1 MLLESALGRGSSGP
15 AFPISLEASLSSVGV
30 GAVEGLIALKDTAIF
45 LQQTLAGAQPFPLYP
60 GLEGVDLPVSTRR
73 AWHCIAPP
81 WVNLASAP
89 SGSVVH
95 FFTDGA
101 AGAATAGFSLV
112 AFLAVPSGSW
122 HFQGVWGSSSRAG
135 TFRERAHDSAEAE
148 CCGVAAALLWSLSLP
163 PVLGCCIH
171 VDCDFPRM
179 VFDGT
184 WGPAAEA
191 PPVVWLLRH
200 LAHLSETLSRC
211 LRVCSVTGH
220 SAHPWNDLAD
230 ALAKQF
236 VSTDVASVSPMPWT
250 SVVLSPAF
258 AWAWLLPPS
267 SWHRSLP
274 QAWDVISG
282 TCASPNTRS
291 RSLSAHLASTLGGHS
306 RPCGEWCTLGI
317 SLASFN
323 ALSLA
328 DPGAGVS
335 SVRGTAAQELLQSQF
350 HDRSILLVGV
360 QETRLPTSVSY
371 TTRSH
376 WVACS
381 ASFEGQGGCA
391 LWVDLRCPYGTDG
404 QGRDLLLSAGHCRA
418 LVADSRLL
426 IVRIRAKGLS
436 LLVAV
441 GHSHHS
447 RVPEEV
453 RDAWW
458 DDLAWHLRRC
468 AKAEDSLVL
477 LLDANARVGK
487 PVSSGIG
494 SLDADHESANGKR
507 LRELVASFDL
517 CLPSTFA
524 CHDGPS
530 STWLSPT
537 GTESRIDYVAL
548 PKDWLPSVA
557 RSWVI
562 QDLDTVRAAVD
573 HKPCVV
579 HVAGLRKVAGRLVG
593 RPAVKFTPDPAQFCR
608 WSQGIASIGHVPW
621 HWDAD
626 LHLQQIS
633 GSLSS
638 LMRKCHLPQNRVPR
652 QPYVTAQ
659 VLSLVA
665 FRKHTRSLLFS
676 LQRELRCS
684 LLRSVVEAWRHVR
697 SRSAAPF
704 VDSASFIHVRIACGI
719 RALQLSSR
727 ELRAMLRSAKADYI
741 HRLARDFQFASHHGS
756 ARELYAALY
765 KLYSAARKK
774 SSLRPLLQVRGQ
786 AGELL
791 LDDDAVALRWAQHWA
806 DIEGGRVQDVSA
818 LVSDYDLYVQSRKL
832 PHHDWQQL
840 PTRGQWESRF
850 YHLDHRKAAGTDGL
864 SHSFVNLDRIG
875 SAALSFP
882 LALKVAVH
890 AHEPLR
896 WRGGSCFPL
905 HKKGDAT
912 LCSNY
917 RSILVSELL
926 AKRYHS
932 WLRSSL
938 KPAFDSCRALG
949 QHGVTG
955 GGTTALL
962 QLWVRQF
969 QSHAASRGLSSG
981 LLFSDVRSAFYTTL
995 RHFIG
1000 VQPSPEA
1007 FPDWCS
1013 SVGLSSA
1020 ETEMLETALLMDAF
1034 SLDTA
1039 AGPFLKDR
1047 VQDVLSSTLPGFLLR
1062 GPRLWRPPLRDLGLG
1077 TRWLIFCMAL

>member
-1 MLLESALGRGSSGP
+1 
-15 AFPISLEASLSSVGV
+15 
-30 GAVEGLIALKDTAIF
+30 
-45 LQQTLAGAQPFPLYP
+45 
-60 GLEGVDLPVSTRR
+60 
-73 AWHCIAPP
+73 
-81 WVNLASAP
+81 
-89 SGSVVH
+89 
-95 FFTDGA
+95 
-101 AGAATAGFSLV
+101 
-112 AFLAVPSGSW
+112 
-122 HFQGVWGSSSRAG
+122 
-135 TFRERAHDSAEAE
+135 
-148 CCGVAAALLWSLSLP
+148 
-163 PVLGCCIH
+163 
-171 VDCDFPRM
+171 M

-200 LAHLSETLSRC
+200 VAHLSETLSRR
-211 LRVCSVTGH
+211 LRVCSVAGH

-236 VSTDVASVSPMPWT
+236 ASTDIASVSSMPWT
-250 SVVLSPAF
+250 SIVFSPAF

-282 TCASPNTRS
+282 TCATPTTCP
-291 RSLSAHLASTLGGHS
+291 RSLSAHLASTLGGRS
-306 RPCGEWCTLGI
+306 RPCGEWCILGI

-323 ALSLA
+323 ALCLA

-381 ASFEGQGGCA
+381 ASSEGQGGCA
-391 LWVDLRCPYGTDG
+391 LWVDLHCPYGTDG

-458 DDLAWHLRRC
+458 DDLERHLRRC
-468 AKAEDSLVL
+468 AKAEGSPVL
-477 LLDANARVGK
+477 FLDANARLGK

-507 LRELVASFDL
+507 LRDLVASFDL

-530 STWLSPT
+530 STWLSLT

-579 HVAGLRKVAGRLVG
+579 HVAGLRKIAGRLDG
-593 RPAVKFTPDPAQFCR
+593 RSAAKFTPDPAQHYR

-638 LMRKCHLPQNRVPR
+638 LMRKCHLPQHRVPR

-665 FRKHTRSLLFS
+665 FRKHTRSLLPS

-684 LLRSVVEAWRHVR
+684 FLRSVVKAWRHVR
-697 SRSAAPF
+697 SRSVAPF
-704 VDSASFIHVRIACGI
+704 VDSASLIHVRIACGI

-765 KLYSAARKK
+765 KLHPAARKK

-806 DIEGGRVQDVSA
+806 DIEGGQVQDVSA
-818 LVSDYDLYVQSRKL
+818 LVPEYDLYVQSRKL

-875 SAALSFP
+875 SAACARALALAGRLLLSF
-882 LALKVAVH
+882 A
-890 AHEPLR
+890 
-896 WRGGSCFPL
+896 
-905 HKKGDAT
+905 
-912 LCSNY
+912 
-917 RSILVSELL
+917 
-926 AKRYHS
+926 
-932 WLRSSL
+932 
-938 KPAFDSCRALG
+938 
-949 QHGVTG
+949 
-955 GGTTALL
+955 
-962 QLWVRQF
+962 
-969 QSHAASRGLSSG
+969 
-981 LLFSDVRSAFYTTL
+981 
-995 RHFIG
+995 
-1000 VQPSPEA
+1000 
-1007 FPDWCS
+1007 
-1013 SVGLSSA
+1013 
-1020 ETEMLETALLMDAF
+1020 
-1034 SLDTA
+1034 
-1039 AGPFLKDR
+1039 
-1047 VQDVLSSTLPGFLLR
+1047 
-1062 GPRLWRPPLRDLGLG
+1062 
-1077 TRWLIFCMAL
+1077 